1 VEPTSSQFPDNAA
14 RAIADPVLRAA
25 LNKLESEFHRDR
37 AAMHARLPEFDALRD
52 QARAIKDHALDH
64 LADLLEGFE
73 ARVADAGG
81 KVHWCHDAAAARQT
95 ILKICQDAGARN
107 VVKSKSMLSEE
118 IALND
123 HLAANGIEP
132 VETDL
137 GEYIL
142 QLRGEAPSH
151 VVMPAIHL
159 NAGQIADAFR
169 EHHTDRDPGRDLDD
183 KDALLAEARDI
194 LRQRFLDADVGITGA
209 NFLIAES
216 GSIVL
221 VTNEGNADLVHSL
234 PPVHI
239 TLASIEKV
247 VPTVDDALALI
258 RVLARSATTQEITS
272 YTSFV
277 TGPAR
282 EGDVDGPSAFH
293 VVLLDNGRT
302 KLLGGPYR
310 DILRCIRCGACQSQ
324 CPVYGTI
331 GGHAYGWV
339 YGGPIGAV
347 LTPGLLGLGAAHHLP
362 HASSLCGRCE
372 EVCPVRIPLP
382 ALLRRLREDG
392 FADATVPAA
401 GRRWVRLWARIARRP
416 RLYRLLA
423 RVGIDLLTLLSGRR
437 GRLPRLPFT
446 AAWTRARDLPSPEGG
461 TFIDQWKMREAGR
474 R

>member
-1 VEPTSSQFPDNAA
+1 MEPTSSHFPDNAA

-37 AAMHARLPEFDALRD
+37 AAMQARLPEFDALRD

-64 LADLLEGFE
+64 LADLLESFE
-73 ARVADAGG
+73 AGMADAGG
-81 KVHWCHDAAAARQT
+81 KVHWCRDAAAARQT

-183 KDALLAEARDI
+183 KDALLAEAREI

-216 GSIVL
+216 GSIAL

-239 TLASIEKV
+239 ALASIEKV

-339 YGGPIGAV
+339 YGGPIGAI
-347 LTPGLLGLGAAHHLP
+347 LTPGLLGPGAAHHLP

-437 GRLPRLPFT
+437 GRLPRLPFI

-461 TFIDQWKMREAGR
+461 TFIDQWKIREAGR

>member
-1 VEPTSSQFPDNAA
+1 MRPTSANFPDNAA

-25 LNKLESEFHRDR
+25 LAKLEGEFGRDL
-37 AAMHARLPEFDALRD
+37 AAMRARLPEFDALRD
-52 QARAIKDHALDH
+52 QARAIKEHALDH
-64 LADLLEGFE
+64 LAELLETFE
-73 ARVADAGG
+73 ARVIEAGG
-81 KVHWCHDAAAARQT
+81 KVHWCRDAAEARAA
-95 ILKICQDAGARN
+95 ILAICQDAGART
-107 VVKSKSMLSEE
+107 VVKAKSMLTEE

-159 NAGQIADAFR
+159 NAGQIGDAFR
-169 EHHTDRDPGRDLDD
+169 QHHADLDPGRDLDD
-183 KDALLAEARDI
+183 KDALLAEARAR
-194 LRQRFLDADVGITGA
+194 LRPRFLAADVGITGA

-221 VTNEGNADLVHSL
+221 VSNEGNADLVHTL

-239 TLASIEKV
+239 VLASIEKV
-247 VPTVDDALALI
+247 VPTAADALALV

-272 YTSFV
+272 YTTFV

-282 EGDVDGPSAFH
+282 ADDADGPAAFH
-293 VVLLDNGRT
+293 VVLLDNGRAR
-302 KLLGGPYR
+302 LLGGPYR

-324 CPVYGTI
+324 CPVYGTV

-339 YGGPIGAV
+339 YGGPVGAV
-347 LTPGLLGLGAAHHLP
+347 LTPGLLGIAAARHLP
-362 HASSLCGRCE
+362 EASSLCGRCE

-382 ALLRRLREDG
+382 ALLRRWREDA
-392 FADATVPAA
+392 FAVRAGPAA
-401 GRRWVRLWARIARRP
+401 GRGWVRLWAAVARRP
-416 RLYRLLA
+416 RLYRLAARAGVGLLA
-423 RVGIDLLTLLSGRR
+423 MLGRRR
-437 GRLPRLPFT
+437 GRIRRLPFAAGWT
-446 AAWTRARDLPSPEGG
+446 AMRDLPAPEGG
-461 TFIDQWKMREAGR
+461 TFVDQWKAFR

>member
-1 VEPTSSQFPDNAA
+1 MEPTSSTFPANAA

-37 AAMHARLPEFDALRD
+37 AAMRARLPEFDALCD

-73 ARVADAGG
+73 ARVKEAGG
-81 KVHWCHDAAAARQT
+81 EVHWCRDAAAARAT
-95 ILKICQDAGARN
+95 ILKICRDAGART
-107 VVKSKSMLSEE
+107 VAKSKSMLSEE

-123 HLAANGIEP
+123 HLAAHGITP

-142 QLRGEAPSH
+142 QLRREAPSH

-159 NAGQIADAFR
+159 NAGQIADTFR
-169 EHHTDRDPGRDLDD
+169 QHHAGRDPDRDLDD
-183 KDALLAEARDI
+183 KDALLAEAREI
-194 LRQRFLDADVGITGA
+194 LRQHFLDADVGLTGA

-221 VTNEGNADLVHSL
+221 VTNEGNADLVHTL

-239 TLASIEKV
+239 VLASIEKV
-247 VPTVDDALALI
+247 VPTMADALALI

-272 YTSFV
+272 YTSVV

-282 EGDVDGPSAFH
+282 AGDADGPAAFH

-324 CPVYGTI
+324 CPVYGTV

-347 LTPGLLGLGAAHHLP
+347 LTPGLLGLDAARHLP

-382 ALLRRLREDG
+382 ALLRRWREDS
-392 FADATVPAA
+392 FADDAAPAA
-401 GRRWVRLWARIARRP
+401 GRRWIRLWAAVARRP

-423 RVGIDLLTLLSGRR
+423 RVGIDLLTLLARRR
-437 GRLPRLPFT
+437 GRLPRLPF
-446 AAWTRARDLPSPEGG
+446 AVAWIGARDLPSPEGG
-461 TFIDQWKMREAGR
+461 TFLDQWKVREAGEK
-474 R
+474 